1 MTEVRSFNEKGKAA
15 FSALI
20 VEKSSDISSQVK
32 ELIYDDAYTT
42 SLGFD
47 LDLIEFETRYEL
59 AEHLWKSFAPDKPGF
74 PFAGDRNMWTWI
86 SAAYLPV
93 LLGNPAKI
101 KLIGEPA
108 RWVLEET
115 TLRQHRHLVSGPYV
129 IFRANFPRVEDAM
142 AGLATPILKPGE
154 VVERVAGKTGMFHGA
169 AMAVATELYYDK
181 KSKKLKKNSS
191 THEAG
196 GPRRLSYFLSQID
209 LTLDYPVMDKEHLI
223 DLLPEE
229 FNVFLDAKE

>member
-1 MTEVRSFNEKGKAA
+1 
-15 FSALI
+15 
-20 VEKSSDISSQVK
+20 
-32 ELIYDDAYTT
+32 
-42 SLGFD
+42 
-47 LDLIEFETRYEL
+47 
-59 AEHLWKSFAPDKPGF
+59 
-74 PFAGDRNMWTWI
+74 MWTWI

-93 LLGNPAKI
+93 LLGNPAKL
-101 KLIGEPA
+101 KSIGEPA

-129 IFRANFPRVEDAM
+129 IYGANFPRVDDAM

-154 VVERVAGKTGMFHGA
+154 VVERVAGKAGMFHGA

-181 KSKKLKKNSS
+181 KNKKLKKNSS

-196 GPRRLSYFLSQID
+196 GPRRFSYFLSQID
-209 LTLDYPVMDKEHLI
+209 LTIDYPVMDKDHLI

-229 FNVFLDAKE
+229 FNVFLNATE

>member
-1 MTEVRSFNEKGKAA
+1 MTEVRSFNDRGKAA
-15 FSALI
+15 FSAL
-20 VEKSSDISSQVK
+20 VAEKSPDISNQVLD
-32 ELIYDDAYTT
+32 LIYDNSYSSA
-42 SLGFD
+42 LGFD
-47 LDLIEFETRYEL
+47 LDLIEYETRFEL
-59 AEHLWKSFAPDKPGF
+59 AEHLWKYFAPGEPGF
-74 PFAGDRNMWTWI
+74 PFAGDRNMWSWL

-101 KLIGEPA
+101 KSIGEPA

-115 TLRQHRHLVSGPYV
+115 ILRQHRHLVSGPY
-129 IFRANFPRVEDAM
+129 IIYRANFPHVENAM
-142 AGLATPILKPGE
+142 AALATPVLKPGE
-154 VVERVAGKTGMFHGA
+154 VVERVAGKAGMFHGA

-181 KSKKLKKNSS
+181 KNRRLKKKSS

-223 DLLPEE
+223 DILPEE
-229 FNVFLDAKE
+229 FHAFLDAKE

>member
-1 MTEVRSFNEKGKAA
+1 MTEVRSFNDRGRSA

-20 VEKSSDISSQVK
+20 AEKPYDISNQVLD
-32 ELIYDDAYTT
+32 LIYDSTFST

-47 LDLIEFETRYEL
+47 LDLIEFETRFDL
-59 AEHLWKSFAPDKPGF
+59 AEHLWKYFAPGKPGF
-74 PFAGDRNMWTWI
+74 PHAGNRSMWSWI

-93 LLGNPAKI
+93 LLGNPAKV

-115 TLRQHRHLVSGPYV
+115 ALRQHRHLVSGPYV
-129 IFRANFPRVEDAM
+129 IYRANFPDVEDAM
-142 AGLATPILKPGE
+142 AALATPVLIPGE
-154 VVERVAGKTGMFHGA
+154 VVERVAGKAGMFHGA

-181 KSKKLKKNSS
+181 KNKRLKKKSS

-223 DLLPEE
+223 DLLPDE
-229 FNVFLDAKE
+229 FNVFLDSKE